1 MRKGNKNHVVMIV
14 DDDLFIRKSLGS
26 IFSNLA
32 DIVEAA
38 DGAEVI
44 GLYKKHNPDIVFLD
58 INLPNI
64 SGMDLIYE
72 IKSIDDDPY
81 IITVSVDNTDAN
93 VSESSRRGSKG
104 FLSKPFA
111 KKQVLY
117 FFNACPTV
125 KASKPSQAAQ

>member
-1 MRKGNKNHVVMIV
+1 MIV
-14 DDDLFIRKSLGS
+14 DDDLLIRKGLSS
-26 IFSNLA
+26 ILTGLA
-32 DIVEAA
+32 DIIEVA

-44 GLYKKHNPDIVFLD
+44 GQYKKHNPDIVFLD

-81 IITVSVDNTDAN
+81 IITVSVDNNDAN
-93 VSESSRRGSKG
+93 ISESSRRGSKG

-111 KKQVLY
+111 RKQVLY
-117 FFNACPTV
+117 FFNSCPTI
-125 KASKPSQAAQ
+125 KASKPSQVSQ